1 MRRYGRFGAF
11 RWLLGAIVTTVGIH
25 CTSAQV
31 FFGEDINTNAP
42 PGQNQVPRGPRTNA
56 DAAFAAFIAS
66 ASSFDPPFY
75 GVEDFES
82 FTPFTSSNFT
92 LHVSFPATSVSGTL
106 LCSGVYGIGVVP
118 SNTTSNGGY
127 PSSGEKCLA
136 VGLGSSTV
144 TLTFSAPVLGV
155 GFYGTDAE
163 RYRPVVSLTYED
175 STTQDF
181 VVNVTVPTD
190 RSGNIFFWGYK
201 ITSSSRITQMT
212 LRWNGGGNDGLVVDD
227 FTVLVPEPAS
237 LVALV
242 ASLAGFI
249 RLRRR
254 H

>member
-92 LHVSFPATSVSGTL
+92 LHVSFPATSISGTL
-106 LCSGVYGIGVVP
+106 LCSGDNGIYAVAP
-118 SNTTSNGGY
+118 NTTSSGAY
-127 PSSGEKCLA
+127 PSSGEK
-136 VGLGSSTV
+136 GLMLFIATM
-144 TLTFSAPVLGV
+144 TLTFSAPVLGI

-163 RYRPVVSLTYED
+163 GHLPVVRLTYED

-181 VVNVTVPTD
+181 VVNATGN

-201 ITSSSRITQMT
+201 ATSSSRITQMT
-212 LRWNGGGNDGLVVDD
+212 LHWSGGRSDGLMVDD